1 MASYTTRHT
10 ARRCMKSITS
20 PRQQGRL
27 PSFDDRIDKITLK
40 LDIEIIEI
48 QKESEA
54 DVLSE
59 FMKEIARIDPD
70 FIFTS
75 DGKNDALKNCHVT
88 F

>member
-59 FMKEIARIDPD
+59 FMKELQESILILFSQAMGRMM
-70 FIFTS
+70 
-75 DGKNDALKNCHVT
+75 H
-88 F
+88 